1 MSSKNGMPMMDCKK
15 RTIILKLVSLF
26 LLTSG
31 SLQAQNVQIDSLKQL
46 VQTGQ
51 RDTAMV
57 TTLNNLSIEILQNE
71 DISES
76 LVYSQQALE
85 IADRLGY
92 LKGKAYAEKN
102 MGLAKYY
109 QGNYVEVL
117 DHWTK
122 SLATFEA
129 IKDTL
134 GIANLANNL
143 GAVYYSQGSNTKAID
158 YYLRSLSISEKLG
171 DTLRI
176 ATALFNI
183 GGVYGDTKKDYDK
196 ALNYFNQITPYLS
209 TIKNNPLAIS
219 YLLGIGEIYYHKGN
233 YDEAIKYF
241 REAQPLTKNTNLESD
256 NLSKLGKA
264 QLKIG
269 NKEEAIIYLEQAFN
283 SAKKN
288 NQSLEMVEALTALG
302 HTYQISNIQNAI
314 TSYKEAEVLAET
326 VEANFYLPDIYEG
339 LSETYALNGDF
350 NNAYHY
356 QTKLIAKKDS
366 LFNVETDD
374 KIRGLQFDFDLEKKE
389 DEIGLLEQEAE
400 ISELQVERQKYV
412 IYGGILSLILV
423 VVVAVGSY
431 KRYRYM
437 KKTNKI
443 IENEKDRSE
452 NLLRNILPD
461 ETALELKEHGKV
473 KAKKFDSVTVMFTD
487 FKGFTRYSESLS
499 PEELVQAVDYFFSK
513 FDAVMDKYGLEK
525 IKTIGDAYM
534 CAGGLPFPTEDHH
547 LKMVQAGFEIAQI
560 MEDAK
565 KNTAG
570 GIMNIDI
577 RIGINTGPV
586 VAGVVGTRKFAYD
599 IWGDAVNVASRMES
613 MSEPGKVNVS
623 ESTYL
628 LIKDTYECEHR
639 GQIHVKNKGMM
650 DMYFVHGLK
659 EGTKSK
665 TLEKKEVNI

>member
-1 MSSKNGMPMMDCKK
+1 MPMIKAK
-15 RTIILKLVSLF
+15 FNVFILRILT
-26 LLTSG
+26 LLLWMSG
-31 SLQAQNVQIDSLKQL
+31 SIYGQTAAIDSLKNVIEVGL
-46 VQTGQ
+46 
-51 RDTAMV
+51 RDTTQV
-57 TTLNNLSIEILQNE
+57 NNLNALSVASIRNE
-71 DISES
+71 DISGS
-76 LVYSQQALE
+76 LIVSRQAGVL
-85 IADRLGY
+85 ADELRY

-102 MGLAKYY
+102 IGMAYYY
-109 QGNYVEVL
+109 QGDYMEVL
-117 DHWTK
+117 NYWTK
-122 SLATFEA
+122 SLETFEA

-158 YYLRSLSISEKLG
+158 YYLRSLNISEKSQ

-176 ATALFNI
+176 ATALINI
-183 GGVYGDTKKDYDK
+183 AGVYADTPKDYDV
-196 ALNYFNQITPYLS
+196 ALQYYNQLNPYLGPLNDPQVS
-209 TIKNNPLAIS
+209 TY
-219 YLLGIGEIYYHKGN
+219 YLMGIGEIFFKKRNFGEAVKYYQEALPLAQNISDQTENLLQLGKLEFQIGN
-233 YDEAIKYF
+233 TEKAIKF
-241 REAQPLTKNTNLESD
+241 
-256 NLSKLGKA
+256 
-264 QLKIG
+264 
-269 NKEEAIIYLEQAFN
+269 LEQAKN
-283 SAKKN
+283 GAAEN
-288 NQSLEMVEALTALG
+288 NQQLQTVQALTELGKVYQDNDFPKAL
-302 HTYQISNIQNAI
+302 Q
-314 TSYKEAEVLAET
+314 SYEEAEILANEMGT
-326 VEANFYLPDIYEG
+326 KFELKDIYEG
-339 LSETYALNGDF
+339 LSQVYANKGDF
-350 NNAYHY
+350 DNAFKY
-356 QTKLIAKKDS
+356 QTKLIANKDS
-366 LFNVETDD
+366 LFNLETDD

-443 IENEKDRSE
+443 IETEKDRSE

-534 CAGGLPFPTEDHH
+534 CAGGLPFPSEDHH

-659 EGTKSK
+659 EGTKPK
-665 TLEKKEVNI
+665 TLKKKEVNI